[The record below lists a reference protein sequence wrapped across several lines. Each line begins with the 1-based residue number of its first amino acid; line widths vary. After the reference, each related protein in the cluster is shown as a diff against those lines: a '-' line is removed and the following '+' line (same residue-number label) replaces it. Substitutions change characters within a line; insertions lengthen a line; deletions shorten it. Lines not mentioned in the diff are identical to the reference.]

1 MESSC
6 PQLLTKSFFLSFFP
20 PSSFSPLS
28 ICNLANP
35 WPKDSHQ
42 VGRGRQ
48 ASVENGMFSNSSCLG
63 EASAGHVETT
73 GPGGPMIVF
82 PETLLSSG
90 RHLQGI
96 AFAGR
101 EEPSP
106 DTLPPRQSCCSSH
119 SRLSAA
125 RPARLPMRYT
135 QSLGTGCL
143 FLTDAALP
151 PRCQKFFHSLGEGLR
166 LRAGGPG
173 LRFLHIPAGPDPLW
187 PQGPAPLTLPSG

>member
-1 MESSC
+1 MGSSC

-20 PSSFSPLS
+20 LPSFSLPS

-48 ASVENGMFSNSSCLG
+48 ASVEDGMFSNSSCLG
-63 EASAGHVETT
+63 EAPAGHGGTT
-73 GPGGPMIVF
+73 GPGGPVIIF
-82 PETLLSSG
+82 PEIPLSSG
-90 RHLQGI
+90 CHLQGM
-96 AFAGR
+96 AFTGR

-106 DTLPPRQSCCSSH
+106 DTLPPWQSCCSSH
-119 SRLSAA
+119 SRFSAA
-125 RPARLPMRYT
+125 RPARLPMRHT

-151 PRCQKFFHSLGEGLR
+151 PRCQSFSTALE
-166 LRAGGPG
+166 
-173 LRFLHIPAGPDPLW
+173 
-187 PQGPAPLTLPSG
+187 SGFD